1 MMAARVAGCDPAFA
15 RTVKSRA
22 SAWRPRECAGAMT
35 EMAASRIQWWNIPLP
50 EREKEGG
57 HFGLSAAVFLHSERN
72 FLRSLPFS
80 PLASASFEHSS
91 EAAVRGFSA
100 FFSAGALVS
109 ALGAS
114 VLAGAVVC
122 ADAEPISSSEA
133 MAVAVARAEIFVMG
147 HLGLKTTA
155 RPSRCNAEPRM
166 NGSQFQPLPPPQYF
180 ERRIALRV
188 VASIGCARIALQ
200 MTAPRRIQDDHSS
213 KNTLCNGGVGI
224 CGVRGDIPG
233 AGTDRAGVQREIP
246 GGQDR
251 RHARRPE
258 VERFP

>member
-1 MMAARVAGCDPAFA
+1 MQMQQCACPDCLTLLGEGQTGAITSPYHFALGAAP
-15 RTVKSRA
+15 
-22 SAWRPRECAGAMT
+22 
-35 EMAASRIQWWNIPLP
+35 
-50 EREKEGG
+50 
-57 HFGLSAAVFLHSERN
+57 FLQSERN
-72 FLRSLPFS
+72 FLRSLPCS

-155 RPSRCNAEPRM
+155 RPSRCDAE
-166 NGSQFQPLPPPQYF
+166 
-180 ERRIALRV
+180 
-188 VASIGCARIALQ
+188 
-200 MTAPRRIQDDHSS
+200 
-213 KNTLCNGGVGI
+213 
-224 CGVRGDIPG
+224 
-233 AGTDRAGVQREIP
+233 
-246 GGQDR
+246 
-251 RHARRPE
+251 
-258 VERFP
+258 